1 MTAVVVSLAERRKL
15 REEQTLSTEE
25 PTTAARGSE
34 YCDWSRAVVS
44 AVRADM
50 ATGYELTGSVELGA
64 LWALSQALDD
74 VAEADCPADAALGLS
89 AAVLEAIGESMREAA
104 Q

>member
-1 MTAVVVSLAERRKL
+1 MTAVVVSLAERRAL
-15 REEQTLSTEE
+15 REGERTLSTEE
-25 PTTAARGSE
+25 AERL
-34 YCDWSRAVVS
+34 WSRAVVS